1 MILSNMTDLDVE
13 DSLTK
18 LNTQLNKSMVLM
30 DTTAESEIHQPKN
43 NKSIRI
49 NTKIQPPTNT
59 KSPST
64 TRKSILKKPGR
75 TSSIEVEQ
83 SIENSQDTLNNSVG
97 IKLPTNKTTT
107 LRPRNIIDLV
117 QEENLVIE
125 STDSTFTL
133 DDISDSEDIWI
144 MDIPRTI
151 DPRELKNQTLV
162 LGDKSKFKVRE
173 ERYCTVNNNVKL
185 STTCVFSTS
194 KVKSRFKTVNIKPAG
209 AITVRRKLSGIP
221 KIKPMQIENCSVP
234 FPKNLKARHPLFGVN
249 YEGKV
254 KKDAVK

>member
-1 MILSNMTDLDVE
+1 MILPNMTDLDVE
-13 DSLTK
+13 DSLTR

-30 DTTAESEIHQPKN
+30 DATTENEMHQPKT

-49 NTKIQPPTNT
+49 NTKIQPANQT

-64 TRKSILKKPGR
+64 SRKSILKKSGK
-75 TSSIEVEQ
+75 TNNFDTEQ
-83 SIENSQDTLNNSVG
+83 SIESNQDTLNNSDHN
-97 IKLPTNKTTT
+97 KLPTNTTT
-107 LRPRNIIDLV
+107 ILRPRNIADLI
-117 QEENLVIE
+117 QEEGLLIE
-125 STDSTFTL
+125 STDSTFNL

-162 LGDKSKFKVRE
+162 LGEKSKFKVRE
-173 ERYCTVNNNVKL
+173 ERYCTVNNNIKL
-185 STTCVFSTS
+185 SATCVFNAS
-194 KVKSRFKTVNIKPAG
+194 KAKSRFKTVNIKPAG
-209 AITVRRKLSGIP
+209 AITVRRKLSGVT

>member
-13 DSLTK
+13 DSLTI

-30 DTTAESEIHQPKN
+30 DTTTEGEMHQPKN

-49 NTKIQPPTNT
+49 NTKIQPPNQS

-64 TRKSILKKPGR
+64 ARKSILKKPGR
-75 TSSIEVEQ
+75 TNGTETEQ
-83 SIENSQDTLNNSVG
+83 SIESSQDVLNNSDHN
-97 IKLPTNKTTT
+97 KLPTNTAT
-107 LRPRNIIDLV
+107 LRPRNINDLI
-117 QEENLVIE
+117 QEEDLVIE

-185 STTCVFSTS
+185 STTCVFSTN

-209 AITVRRKLSGIP
+209 AITVRRKLSGVP

-249 YEGKV
+249 FEGKV